1 MFDSGHFIEDDE
13 QSLSDSSFDADFDIE
28 GAGSDDL
35 EDFSELLA
43 LEPENFSGSFY
54 ENELQLSDS
63 LFENLQNLSP
73 EVLPTAHY
81 EDVPGHRAES
91 C

>member
-1 MFDSGHFIEDDE
+1 MHILDLFDGAGSPSSITPASSFDDISRGLLELPPEMFDSGHFIEDDE

-43 LEPENFSGSFY
+43 LEPENFSG
-54 ENELQLSDS
+54 
-63 LFENLQNLSP
+63 
-73 EVLPTAHY
+73 
-81 EDVPGHRAES
+81 
-91 C
+91 